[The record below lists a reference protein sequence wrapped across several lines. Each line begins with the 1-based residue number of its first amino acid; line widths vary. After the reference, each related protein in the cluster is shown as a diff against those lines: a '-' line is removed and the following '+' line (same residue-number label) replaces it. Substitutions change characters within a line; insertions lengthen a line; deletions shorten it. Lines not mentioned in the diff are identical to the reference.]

1 MKPTREQVLRLHL
14 EVTRM
19 FLSFK
24 PQIVE
29 AVRKGE
35 EEFLINGVMFEAEY
49 GFCELVCNAI
59 GDDDLLC
66 LPVGDTFWRVLTI
79 YNSVLLGL
87 PLGTPR
93 LVYPVRVAGHNPRT
107 LFNDSEPLQMWV
119 VGTYAEKR
127 WEYIEG
133 FKGWLEEEIEK
144 CAPTQKR

>member
-35 EEFLINGVMFEAEY
+35 EEFLINGVMFEAVY
-49 GFCELVCNAI
+49 GFCKLIHNAI

-66 LPVGDTFWRVLTI
+66 LQVEDTFWRVTTI
-79 YNSVLLGL
+79 YNSELMGI
-87 PLGTPR
+87 PLGSPR
-93 LVYPVRVAGHNPRT
+93 LAYPVRVAGHNPRT

-127 WEYIEG
+127 WGHIEG
-133 FKGWLEEEIEK
+133 FKRWLEEEIEK